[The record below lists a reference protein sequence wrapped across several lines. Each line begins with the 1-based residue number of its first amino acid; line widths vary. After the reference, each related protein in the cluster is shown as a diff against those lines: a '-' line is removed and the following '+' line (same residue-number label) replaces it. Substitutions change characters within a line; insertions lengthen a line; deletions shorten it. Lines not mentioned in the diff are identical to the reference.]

1 MQVTPGHDRRPLL
14 IAAVFALSLVA
25 GLGAWPT
32 VHGQLCPS
40 ILIASSNEKYELM
53 RDLAK
58 DYSGTHRGPWSGC
71 GPAVTVERVASG
83 DAERLLAQ
91 GWIGEGR
98 PDVWSPAAS
107 TWVELLRYHRPGIVP
122 SGQAAVI
129 ARSPL
134 VIAMPE
140 RMARAMS
147 WPSVQPGWKE
157 LLQLANDTRGWGR
170 FGHPEWEAFRLGKTD
185 PRKSTSGL
193 HSLIAAYY
201 AATGNLSTLTEK
213 DLAATDTVKFVK
225 GVESSVS
232 HYAPTVASFLD
243 NMAEAA
249 NVSDASALS
258 YISALA
264 VEEQ

>member
-58 DYSGTHRGPWSGC
+58 DYSGTHRGPWSEC

-140 RMARAMS
+140 
-147 WPSVQPGWKE
+147 
-157 LLQLANDTRGWGR
+157 
-170 FGHPEWEAFRLGKTD
+170 
-185 PRKSTSGL
+185 
-193 HSLIAAYY
+193 
-201 AATGNLSTLTEK
+201 
-213 DLAATDTVKFVK
+213 
-225 GVESSVS
+225 
-232 HYAPTVASFLD
+232 
-243 NMAEAA
+243 
-249 NVSDASALS
+249 
-258 YISALA
+258 
-264 VEEQ
+264 